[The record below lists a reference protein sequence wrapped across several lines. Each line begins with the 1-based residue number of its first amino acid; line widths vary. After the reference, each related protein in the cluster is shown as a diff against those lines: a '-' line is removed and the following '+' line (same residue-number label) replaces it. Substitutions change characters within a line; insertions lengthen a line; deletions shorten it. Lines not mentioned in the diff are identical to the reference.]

1 MKILLTGGSGMVGGN
16 LKEFFEQHSDYTLY
30 APSSSELNLLNVEQV
45 RDYIKKINPDFIIHC
60 AGIVGGIQANIA
72 NPLKFLSENTL
83 MGHNLVM
90 TAFECGVKNFLNLGS
105 SCMYPKHAHNPI
117 KETDILTGSLEPTN
131 EGYALAKIATAK
143 LCEYISRMYPDFH
156 YKTAIPCNLYGK
168 YDHFDL
174 QKSHMIP
181 AAIVKVHQAQL
192 NNTDVEIWG
201 DGTARREFM
210 YVEDL
215 VDAIDFC
222 IKNFNKMP
230 VYLNI
235 GLGYDY
241 SIAEYY
247 QAIAEMIGY
256 QGKFVFDTTKPVG
269 MKQKLVDISLLN
281 DFGWKS
287 KISLKEGLIK
297 TYQFYLNKK

>member
-1 MKILLTGGSGMVGGN
+1 M
-16 LKEFFEQHSDYTLY
+16 
-30 APSSSELNLLNVEQV
+30 
-45 RDYIKKINPDFIIHC
+45 
-60 AGIVGGIQANIA
+60 
-72 NPLKFLSENTL
+72 
-83 MGHNLVM
+83 
-90 TAFECGVKNFLNLGS
+90 
-105 SCMYPKHAHNPI
+105 
-117 KETDILTGSLEPTN
+117 
-131 EGYALAKIATAK
+131 
-143 LCEYISRMYPDFH
+143 
-156 YKTAIPCNLYGK
+156 
-168 YDHFDL
+168 
-174 QKSHMIP
+174 
-181 AAIVKVHQAQL
+181 

-210 YVEDL
+210 YTEDL

-222 IKNFNKMP
+222 IKNFSKMP

-269 MKQKLVDISLLN
+269 MKQKLVDVSLLN